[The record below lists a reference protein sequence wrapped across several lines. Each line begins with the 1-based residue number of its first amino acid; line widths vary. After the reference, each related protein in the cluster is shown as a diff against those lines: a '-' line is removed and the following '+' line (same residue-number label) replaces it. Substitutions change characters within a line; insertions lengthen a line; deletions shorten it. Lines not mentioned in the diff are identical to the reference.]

1 MTLILARIYISEG
14 YLAESV
20 SSNALFCLSSQS
32 HYEGGVIVIII
43 IIIIIIIIPTSQIS
57 KLKLRKLNKFT
68 AFQSSVMMEMA
79 YKPRSKCFLGSC
91 PQNE

>member
-32 HYEGGVIVIII
+32 HYEGGVIV

>member
-20 SSNALFCLSSQS
+20 SSKALFCLSSQS
-32 HYEGGVIVIII
+32 HYEGVV
-43 IIIIIIIIPTSQIS
+43 IIIIIPTSQIS
-57 KLKLRKLNKFT
+57 KLKLRELNKFT

>member
-32 HYEGGVIVIII
+32 HYEGGVIVI